1 MRLPKT
7 TTIANAGAGAQTVV
21 EADDIG
27 LDPRNYHHRIV
38 VDAACAPFDVEVR
51 VPDTDVWVMAFEGLE
66 AADAAEIDGYGYDAI
81 RITAD
86 GAAGDVYVQ
95 TLERIR

>member
-7 TTIANAGAGAQTVV
+7 TTKANAGGGAVSTFT
-21 EADDIG
+21 ATDIG

-38 VDAACAPFDVEVR
+38 VEAAAAPFDVEVR
-51 VPDTDVWVMAFEGLE
+51 VPDTDVWVTAFAGLE
-66 AADAAEIDGYGYDAI
+66 AADAGEVDGYGYDAI
-81 RITAD
+81 RVTCD
-86 GAAGDVYVQ
+86 GAAGDVFVQ